1 LFFVTP
7 VFLYAQKSHV
17 ALLSSR
23 RILKKTF
30 IIALFQYSG
39 RREGVWW
46 ADMSADY
53 QIFCFF
59 LGEDGFQL

>member
-39 RREGVWW
+39 RRVGGW
-46 ADMSADY
+46 ADLSADY
-53 QIFCFF
+53 QIFCLF
-59 LGEDGFQL
+59 